1 MAVTWLGTFHP
12 WNNLSLHGCK
22 LCKHLWDIQSWKP
35 VSFSTISGT
44 SCPAWLCA
52 FQASLGYLPCM
63 AVSFSSIPG
72 ASYPGW
78 LSAFQ
83 PSLEQ
88 PILHGCQL
96 FKHLWGIH
104 SCMAV
109 SFSTIPET
117 TFPAWLS
124 ASQSSLGHHSCE
136 LFNQLWN
143 NLEPLKHVW
152 GILS

>member
-1 MAVTWLGTFHP
+1 MA
-12 WNNLSLHGCK
+12 
-22 LCKHLWDIQSWKP
+22 

-44 SCPAWLCA
+44 SYPSWLST
-52 FQASLGYLPCM
+52 FQTSLGHPILHGSGLFNHTS
-63 AVSFSSIPG
+63 SFSSIPG

-96 FKHLWGIH
+96 FKHLWDIH
-104 SCMAV
+104 SWMAV

-124 ASQSSLGHHSCE
+124 ASQSSLGHPTLHLQPSLEQSILRGCQLFEHLCGFRSCMAVSFSNISGASYPPG
-136 LFNQLWN
+136 L
-143 NLEPLKHVW
+143 
-152 GILS
+152 